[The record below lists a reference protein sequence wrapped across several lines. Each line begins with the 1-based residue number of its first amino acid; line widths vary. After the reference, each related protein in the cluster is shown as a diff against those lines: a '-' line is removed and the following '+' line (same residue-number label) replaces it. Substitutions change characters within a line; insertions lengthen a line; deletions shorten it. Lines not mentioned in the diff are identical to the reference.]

1 MNNFGSSLESI
12 LQEAAEHLDAGRK
25 KEARKL
31 LREAL
36 DLDRDNLETWEL
48 LWRAAYDMDEEIAS
62 LKHILRIDP
71 KHAAARQRMAILQPE
86 ASLRSDS
93 QPLAHS
99 STRRPSSR
107 RRRQQASALLLLLG
121 GLLAVIC
128 VSITGFALYRGGYVP
143 FLFSSNLTATAL
155 AERNAACQV
164 LIDRTI
170 QASESFCDNTT
181 TNTAC
186 YGNNTLRAELA
197 PNANQR
203 FSERGDRIA
212 VDDLRRLSASPL
224 NLDNNEW
231 GIAVFN
237 VIANLPR
244 SLPGETVTMVVF
256 GNATLDNQSG
266 DGQGLESFYF
276 SSELGQIVCEKIPFD
291 GLMVTSPDGSGVRF
305 AINGSELTLMG
316 NANIKAVRNG
326 EMEVSVY
333 KGSARIV
340 ANGEEQYFGAG
351 QQVSIQLGGENGTQA
366 ISGPSEPEAISGEE
380 LTMACTLTGEF
391 CSVSELEPVTELQAQ
406 AEIQSQITATP
417 TPMVTPTSTRTPTP
431 TEPPTYTPVRLA
443 TSTLSRTPS
452 RTPTVTRP
460 PTRTPLGPTR
470 TPTNTLILPTSTVT
484 GTPTRTPTASLTP
497 SRTLT
502 FTVTPTLTPTPAA
515 PTEPACLSVSLGGLT
530 NPNPNELSM
539 DITNNNGST
548 ITISRFFAY
557 WPNVPPAQKIDR
569 LFVNGTVV
577 WNTSDPESPS
587 DIPTEGNWV
596 NGADLTIPDGT
607 TRNFLIEFSD
617 NLQLTGYEVHIV
629 FDLPPVG
636 PPNDCQVIG
645 NQ

>member
-1 MNNFGSSLESI
+1 MYNFGNSLDSI
-12 LQEAAEHLDAGRK
+12 LQEAADHLDAGRK

-36 DLDRDNLETWEL
+36 DLDRNNLETWEL
-48 LWRAAYDMDEEIAS
+48 LWRASYNMDEEITS

-71 KHAAARQRMAILQPE
+71 KHAAARQRLAVLQPE
-86 ASLRSDS
+86 GFLRSDS
-93 QPLAHS
+93 QPLSHTS
-99 STRRPSSR
+99 PRRPGSR
-107 RRRQQASALLLLLG
+107 RRRQQASTMLLLLG
-121 GLLAVIC
+121 GLVTVIC

-155 AERNAACQV
+155 AERNVACQA

-186 YGNNTLRAELA
+186 YGNNTLRAELD
-197 PNANQR
+197 PNANRR
-203 FSERGDRIA
+203 FSERGDRIP
-212 VDDLRRLSASPL
+212 VDELRRLSASPL

-266 DGQGLESFYF
+266 QGEGLESFYF

-340 ANGEEQYFGAG
+340 SNGEEQYFGAG

-391 CSVSELEPVTELQAQ
+391 CSASELEPVTELQAQ
-406 AEIQSQITATP
+406 AAIQSQITSTATP
-417 TPMVTPTSTRTPTP
+417 IVTSTITRTPTP
-431 TEPPTYTPVRLA
+431 TEPLTYTPVRLA

-470 TPTNTLILPTSTVT
+470 TPTNTQPSPTF
-484 GTPTRTPTASLTP
+484 TPSFTLTP
-497 SRTLT
+497 SQTLT
-502 FTVTPTLTPTPAA
+502 NTAVPTVTPISPS
-515 PTEPACLSVSLGGLT
+515 EPICPSVSVGALT
-530 NPNPNELSM
+530 NPNPNELAM
-539 DITNNNGST
+539 DITNTSGSS
-548 ITISRFFAY
+548 ITLTRFFAY
-557 WPNVPPAQKIDR
+557 WVELPSAQKIDR
-569 LFVNGTVV
+569 LLLNGTVI
-577 WNTSDPESPS
+577 WNTSDPDSPS

-596 NGADLTIPDGT
+596 NGADLIIPDGT
-607 TRNFLIEFSD
+607 TRNFVIEFSD
-617 NLQLTGYEVHIV
+617 NLQPTGYEVHIV
-629 FDLPPVG
+629 FDLPLSPI
-636 PPNDCQVIG
+636 DCQVIG
-645 NQ
+645 TQ